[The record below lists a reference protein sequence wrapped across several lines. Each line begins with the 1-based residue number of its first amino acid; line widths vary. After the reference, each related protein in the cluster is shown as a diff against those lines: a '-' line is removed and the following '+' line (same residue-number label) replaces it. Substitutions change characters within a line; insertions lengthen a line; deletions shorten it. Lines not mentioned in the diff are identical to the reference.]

1 MNIEFYD
8 FENNDFVLILDEESA
23 TPIEKKTNYI
33 EILDYNIKCVIGGN
47 SYNINDNNLLRIKEY
62 INNNT

>member
-23 TPIEKKTNYI
+23 TPIEKK
-33 EILDYNIKCVIGGN
+33 D
-47 SYNINDNNLLRIKEY
+47 
-62 INNNT
+62 

>member
-23 TPIEKKTNYI
+23 TPIKKRLITLKY
-33 EILDYNIKCVIGGN
+33 
-47 SYNINDNNLLRIKEY
+47 
-62 INNNT
+62 